1 MVLSKV
7 QVSFAYPFVALGFV
21 LTAVLGR
28 LVFNDTFSA
37 AKVIGTLLIM
47 SGVVVMAR
55 GA

>member
-1 MVLSKV
+1 
-7 QVSFAYPFVALGFV
+7 
-21 LTAVLGR
+21 VLGR